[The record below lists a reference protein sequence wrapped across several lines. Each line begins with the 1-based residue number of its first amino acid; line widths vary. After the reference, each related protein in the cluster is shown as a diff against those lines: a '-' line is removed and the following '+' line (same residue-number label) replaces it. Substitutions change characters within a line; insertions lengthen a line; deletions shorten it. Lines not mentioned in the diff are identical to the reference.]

1 MSIAL
6 KVAPYVVS
14 AIEQEASD
22 TFLSEGVPVRM
33 KINGTLR
40 EMGDVALE
48 REELREFWLACGQD
62 PETVMDADTAYVAP
76 DGVRFRVNLFRHMG
90 RLGAVLRQ
98 IKTQIPSMDS
108 LGLPASLLSSWV
120 SEPAGLLLVTGP
132 TGCGKSTTLASCLE
146 WINQNQSRHVV
157 TIEDP
162 IEFQFVDNRS
172 LFSQREVHTDT
183 ESFSKGLRSSLRQA
197 PDVILL
203 GEIRDAES
211 ARIALQA
218 AETGHLVLSTVHSS
232 GVQDTL
238 DRLVHLF
245 SDNER
250 HSLLGLLSSQ
260 LIGIFSQMLL
270 PSAEGEGVRV
280 VCEHLN
286 NEGATRLWI
295 REARLAELQ
304 DFLAKTDDGWNLS
317 FMRSLVAAARSG
329 QVEKQVARRA
339 SSNATEFD
347 RALLGISS

>member
-6 KVAPYVVS
+6 NVSQYIDS
-14 AIEQEASD
+14 AITREASD
-22 TFLSEGVPVRM
+22 TFLSEGVGVRM
-33 KINGTLR
+33 KINGTLQEVGDTTLDR
-40 EMGDVALE
+40 ES
-48 REELREFWLACGQD
+48 LREFWLACGQD
-62 PETVMDADTAYVAP
+62 PDCVMDADTAYVAP
-76 DGVRFRVNLFRHMG
+76 SGVRFRVNLFRHMG

-98 IKTQIPSMDS
+98 IKTQIPNMKS
-108 LGLPASLLSSWV
+108 LGLPTALLTSWV
-120 SEPAGLLLVTGP
+120 SAPSGLLLVTGP

-146 WINQNQSRHVV
+146 WINQNSARHVV

-162 IEFQFVDNRS
+162 IEYQFVDQKS

-183 ESFSKGLRSSLRQA
+183 ESFAKGLRSSLRQA

-238 DRLVHLF
+238 DRLLHLF
-245 SDNER
+245 SDQER
-250 HSLLGLLSSQ
+250 HSLLGLLSAQ
-260 LIGIFSQMLL
+260 LIGIFSQMML
-270 PSAEGEGVRV
+270 PAADGNGVHV
-280 VCEHLN
+280 VTEHLN

-304 DFLAKTDDGWNLS
+304 DFLGKSDDGWNLS
-317 FMRSLVAAARSG
+317 FMRSLVAAARTG
-329 QVEKQVARRA
+329 QVEKEVARRA

-347 RALLGISS
+347 RAMLGISS